1 MTTIRLTKRNIDA
14 IPTVVAGQAF
24 YWDSDLAGFGLRA
37 GTKSKVFFAER
48 QVARRTVRV
57 TIGKYGLVTPEAAR
71 KKALKLLGEMAEG
84 RDPNGERKAKR
95 ASAMTVR
102 EAFDDF
108 FERRALAASSRDGY
122 QRSMDLYLKDW
133 SSKPIGEISRR
144 MVLDRHRKIGEENG
158 LVTANNVFRHF
169 RSVYNFTSAAHG
181 ELPPN
186 PVAILTQARA
196 WNAERRRRSVI
207 PLHGLPK
214 WWRAVH
220 QEEEYVRDFLLI
232 ALFTGMRRSEIARLR
247 WEYIDLEGRTLTVPT
262 TKNGD
267 PLELPLSDFLF
278 NLLLTRRDHDP
289 EGEWVFPGRG
299 ETGHMV
305 ETKKFYARVSKS
317 SGVKFTLHDL
327 RRTFITIAESL
338 DIPHY
343 ALKRLL
349 NHRTDGDVTGGYI
362 VIDVERLRGPV
373 ERVAERI
380 LQAAKPNAQL
390 TLVGGYPTVVKL

>member
-1 MTTIRLTKRNIDA
+1 MPVIQLTKRSIDTIA
-14 IPTVVAGQAF
+14 PVASGQVLYRDA
-24 YWDSDLAGFGLRA
+24 SLAGFGLRV
-37 GTKSKVFFAER
+37 GTQSKVFFAEG

-57 TIGKYGLVTPEAAR
+57 TIGKYGPVTPEAAR
-71 KKALKLLGEMAEG
+71 KRALKLLGEMAEG
-84 RDPNGERKAKR
+84 RNPNGERRAKR
-95 ASAMTVR
+95 ASSMTVR

-108 FERRALAASSRDGY
+108 FDRRPLAPTSTENYR
-122 QRSMDLYLKDW
+122 RSIDIYINDW
-133 SSKPIGEISRR
+133 AGKPIGEISRR
-144 MVLDRHRKIGEENG
+144 MVLDRHRKIAEENG
-158 LVTANNVFRHF
+158 PVTANNIFRHF

-186 PVAILTQARA
+186 PVSILTQARA
-196 WNAERRRRSVI
+196 WNPERRRRSVV
-207 PLHGLPK
+207 PAHGLPK

-220 QEEEYVRDFLLI
+220 QEEVYVRDFLLI

-247 WEYIDLEGRTLTVPT
+247 WEFIDLEGRILTVPT

-278 NLLLTRRDHDP
+278 ELLLARRDDDP
-289 EGEWVFPGRG
+289 EAEWVFPGRG

-305 ETKKFYARVSKS
+305 ETKKFYARVTKA
-317 SGVKFTLHDL
+317 SGIRFTLHDL
-327 RRTFITIAESL
+327 RRTFVTIAESL

-349 NHRTDGDVTGGYI
+349 NHRADSDVTGGYI
-362 VIDVERLRGPV
+362 VMDVERLRGPV

-380 LQAAKPNAQL
+380 LELAGERQGIKKAA
-390 TLVGGYPTVVKL
+390 